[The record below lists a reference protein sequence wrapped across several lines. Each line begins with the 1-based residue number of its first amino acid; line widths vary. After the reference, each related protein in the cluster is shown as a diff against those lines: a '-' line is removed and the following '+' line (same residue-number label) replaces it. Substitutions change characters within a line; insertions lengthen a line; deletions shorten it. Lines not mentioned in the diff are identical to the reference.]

1 MRKLLIILGVP
12 IDDLTMGQALD
23 RIDEFVQTGRTTG
36 RTHQVAT
43 INADFVVNSL
53 HDPELQRI
61 LQESDMATADGMP
74 LVWGARLLGVPIED
88 RVTGADMV
96 PALAERA
103 AERDHSLFLLGA
115 RPGVAAQ
122 AADILVQRHPALK
135 IAGVLSPPQSSV
147 LEMDPSIIET
157 IRAARPDI
165 LLVAFGNPKQ
175 EKFINMYARQLQVPV
190 MIGVGG
196 TFDMI
201 AGVTR
206 RAPQWMQKSGL
217 EWVYR
222 LAQEPQRLWKRYVH
236 DMLYFGSFF
245 VRQWWEMR
253 KGNTIAPVLPAGE
266 AVLVENSVVLNL
278 RGRLDVTNREAFAA
292 RAEAAL
298 NENPHLVISMDGCEF
313 LDSSAL
319 GALVVLAN
327 RARAGGGALT
337 LVAVPPPVM
346 QILQVTRLDRFFN
359 IEEDVDAG
367 LHTRHSSAPVVE
379 PTRDKSGWQVV
390 KMPRLLDASNASE
403 LTATCEQLLARQPRL
418 VLDFSETHFLSSAGL
433 AAMMRLDRQAR
444 ELAGGLRIAACSRD
458 VLRSIQLV
466 KLDTLIPVFSDV
478 QQATGTITPTLEV
491 RQVGSQI

>member
-1 MRKLLIILGVP
+1 
-12 IDDLTMGQALD
+12 
-23 RIDEFVQTGRTTG
+23 
-36 RTHQVAT
+36 
-43 INADFVVNSL
+43 
-53 HDPELQRI
+53 
-61 LQESDMATADGMP
+61 
-74 LVWGARLLGVPIED
+74 
-88 RVTGADMV
+88 MV

-103 AERDHSLFLLGA
+103 AERGHSLFLLGA
-115 RPGVAAQ
+115 RTGVAAQ
-122 AADILVQRHPALK
+122 AAEILVQRHPNLR

-147 LEMDPSIIET
+147 LEMDPAIIET
-157 IRAARPDI
+157 VRAARPDI

-175 EKFINMYARQLQVPV
+175 EKFINMYARELQAPV

-201 AGVTR
+201 AGITR
-206 RAPQWMQKSGL
+206 RAPQWMQSSGL
-217 EWVYR
+217 EWIYR

-236 DMLYFGSFF
+236 DLIFFGSFF
-245 VRQWWEMR
+245 VRQWWAMR
-253 KGNTIAPVLPAGE
+253 KGHTIAPVLPAGE

-278 RGRLDVTNREAFAA
+278 RGRLDVTNREAFVA

-298 NENPHLVISMDGCEF
+298 NENPNLVISLDGCEF

-327 RARAGGGALT
+327 KARASGGVLT
-337 LVAVPPPVM
+337 LVAVPSPIM
-346 QILQVTRLDRFFN
+346 QILQVTRLDRFFH

-367 LHTRHSSAPVVE
+367 LHVRHSTTPVVE

-390 KMPRLLDASNASE
+390 KIPRMLDASNAPE
-403 LTATCEQLLARQPRL
+403 LISTCEQLLARQPRL
-418 VLDFSETHFLSSAGL
+418 VLDFGETHFLSSAGL
-433 AAMMRLDRQAR
+433 AAMIRLDRKAR

-466 KLDTLIPVFSDV
+466 KLDTLIPVFGDV
-478 QQATGTITPTLEV
+478 QQATGSVTPTLEV